1 MSTSTSI
8 EKVVI
13 IGSGP
18 AGLTAGLYSGRALL
32 APVILEGKEP
42 GGQLMGT
49 SFVENWPGELS
60 ILGPTL
66 MQNLRNQA
74 VHSGARLL
82 SEELIKVDLSVRPF
96 LLTTHTNLTIKTHAL
111 IIATGASFKRLNCPG
126 EQEYWG
132 KGVSTCAVCD
142 GPLYRDKPVVIVG
155 GGDSAMEN
163 ASFLSNFTNDITLVH
178 ILPQLTASPSMQQ
191 RVLSNPAIKIMYES
205 TVTALEGDGK
215 RVTHAVVTNQKTG
228 EKSLLRAD
236 GAFISIGLNPNTTV
250 FKQQLDLDS
259 CGYILLKNGTETSV
273 KGVFAAGDAVDNR
286 YRQAI
291 TSAGTGCS
299 AALDAERYLSAYL
312 PHR

>member
-8 EKVVI
+8 EKIVI

-32 APVILEGKEP
+32 SPLILEGKEP

-66 MQNLRNQA
+66 MQNMRNQA
-74 VHSGARLL
+74 VQSGARLL
-82 SEELIKVDLSVRPF
+82 SEELIKVDLSIRPF
-96 LLTTHTNLTIKTHAL
+96 LLTTHTNLTIKTHAI

-163 ASFLSNFTNDITLVH
+163 ASFLSNFTNDIRIIH

-191 RVLSNPAIKIMYES
+191 RVLSNPAIKIIYES
-205 TVTALEGDGK
+205 TVTALEGDSK
-215 RVTHAVVTNQKTG
+215 RFTHAVVTNQKTG

-236 GAFISIGLNPNTTV
+236 GAFISIGLNPNTSV
-250 FKQQLDLDS
+250 FKQQLELDS
-259 CGYILLKNGTETSV
+259 YGYILLKNGTETSV